1 MNEREL
7 EQYLYKHIPLSLMMQ
22 VSVNNVQNDCISLRA
37 PLTPNINH
45 TNTVFGGSASALA
58 ILSAWSLLY
67 VHMSNLNIVCS
78 IVIQRNNMEYE
89 KPIHGSFSA
98 NSYITHP
105 ELLAQ
110 FMKTLSRRGKARIE
124 ISSLIKHEDKIVGKF
139 NGEFVVVKEKD
150 RVK

>member
-1 MNEREL
+1 
-7 EQYLYKHIPLSLMMQ
+7 MMQ
-22 VSVNNVQNDCISLRA
+22 VKVNNVQNDCISLRA

-67 VHMSNLNIVCS
+67 VHMGTLNIMCS
-78 IVIQRNNMEYE
+78 IVIQRNNIEYE

-98 NSYITHP
+98 TSSFTHP
-105 ELLAQ
+105 ELLAL
-110 FMKTLSRRGKARIE
+110 FIKTLSRRGKARIE

-150 RVK
+150 RIK